1 MYSLQVVY
9 QAKTCQMKMDFPLI
23 CMQYLRDIAGWDNA
37 MQVYIQYNTYTCE
50 NNFIV
55 HVFIAAKFI
64 MQIENV

>member
-1 MYSLQVVY
+1 
-9 QAKTCQMKMDFPLI
+9 MDFPLI